1 MTDIVERVAR
11 ASCEADG
18 FDPDDPLC
26 TGSEDLLWTSWKAG
40 ARAAIAAMREPSEA
54 MEQAYYA
61 ACDVNGMCLW
71 KHGYRVM
78 IDAALAAP
86 PEVQS

>member
-1 MTDIVERVAR
+1 MPSMADTVAFAIKSRAMERGHSVHDAVAKHL
-11 ASCEADG
+11 AV
-18 FDPDDPLC
+18 
-26 TGSEDLLWTSWKAG
+26 
-40 ARAAIAAMREPSEA
+40 AAIEAMRDPTEA

-78 IDAALAAP
+78 IDAALKGD
-86 PEVQS
+86 